1 MKRNQIWQ
9 EIELQLRQ
17 AKKINPHWPDH
28 VAAQA
33 GIVCKNS
40 GELMQACLD
49 RKYEK
54 AEAKQMQ
61 DLQIERIKKA
71 AIYSAIA
78 AIRFL
83 ENLKE

>member
-1 MKRNQIWQ
+1 MKRNHIWQ

-54 AEAKQMQ
+54 PEAERLKG
-61 DLQIERIKKA
+61 LQTERIRKA
-71 AIYSAIA
+71 AIYSVVAG
-78 AIRFL
+78 IRFL